1 MAVKKEGE
9 LRVRKGE
16 SVYGPMARD
25 DFDRLLANGRFTSA
39 DFVSLWG
46 GPWTQI
52 AEFLSQAVEG
62 ESAGPADAATL
73 RVLRGDRVYSGLNHR
88 RLNQLRDDGRLA
100 ANDLVQA
107 AGGPWMALGD
117 FLSPPRPYEPPVA
130 EAEPLEAEPVYAE
143 PVYAEPVEDDWID
156 VPLRWYHVYA
166 SDLEDRASDQWFVRV
181 RGIHSAPLT
190 RQQVRQ
196 LLSAGE
202 ITLYDLARH
211 RTWREDFWVPIHS
224 VPELAAR

>member
-25 DFDRLLANGRFTSA
+25 DFDRLLAEGRFSTS

-46 GPWTQI
+46 GPWTQV

-62 ESAGPADAATL
+62 ENAGPADAAPL
-73 RVLRGDRVYSGLNHR
+73 RMLRGDRVYSGLNHR

-100 ANDLVQA
+100 NDDLVQA
-107 AGGPWMALGD
+107 AGGPWMAVGD
-117 FLSPPRPYEPPVA
+117 FLSPPRPYEPPA
-130 EAEPLEAEPVYAE
+130 GEAEPREAEPVKAE
-143 PVYAEPVEDDWID
+143 PVYAEPVEAEPEADWID
-156 VPLRWYHVYA
+156 VPLKWYHVYS
-166 SDLEDRASDQWFVRV
+166 SDLEDRVSDQWFVRV

-196 LLSAGE
+196 LLSARE
-202 ITLYDLARH
+202 ITFYDLARH
-211 RTWREDFWVPIHS
+211 RTWREDF
-224 VPELAAR
+224 